1 MEVLLNDAQR
11 KAVNQT
17 EGPLLILAGA
27 GAGKTKTITERIVH
41 IIKQGTSPH
50 QILAITFTNKA
61 AAEMNNRVLL
71 RLEEEGIITNNGYS
85 GYLDRPM
92 IKTFHSLGVYI
103 IRENAAALGLN
114 RNFTILDSSDAL
126 SILKQA
132 IIAEGLDP
140 KEQEPAKFRNAISR
154 YKADFVSISDFESGV
169 SSHGQALMLR
179 IWKRYEKELAGS
191 NSLDFD
197 DLLTRM
203 VTLFRTRQDILE
215 KYQTRFKY
223 IHVDEY
229 QDTNQVQYE
238 LCKLLAAKHHN
249 ICVVGDGDQNI
260 YSWRGANIKN
270 ILSFEK
276 DYPKTTFVLL
286 EQNYRSSQTIL
297 SAANNVIKKNTVR
310 KEKNLFT
317 TRGEGSPIAVVQNY
331 DEVREALFVA
341 RTCAELLASGSPSK
355 EIAVLYRA
363 NFQSRVLEEAMLR
376 VGVPYQVLGVK
387 FFERKEVKDVVSY
400 LRAALNRTSLVDIK
414 RALEMPK
421 RGIGKVTL
429 LKYISGGVGELPK
442 AMQTKL
448 SNFESLLDSIADV
461 ATTKL
466 LSETIG
472 YIITESGIEKHLLG
486 GTDEE
491 RERLENIREL
501 VSLAT
506 KYDAFHPE
514 EALEKFFEE
523 STLVSDQDTA
533 NEEGGVK
540 LMTVHASKGLEFE
553 NVFIVG
559 LEHDLFPHK
568 RIGTNKQTPEESEE
582 ERRLFY
588 VALTRAK
595 QKLYLSYVD
604 VRTIYGSRQLQIPSA
619 FIGDIGDVAIEI
631 VETGGRNDF
640 DLDAVVYL

>member
-1 MEVLLNDAQR
+1 MEVLLNDAQK
-11 KAVNQT
+11 KAVLCT

-41 IIKQGTSPH
+41 IIKDGTSPS

-61 AAEMNNRVLL
+61 AAEMNSRVVA
-71 RLEEEGIITNNGYS
+71 RLEEEGIIAGNGYFD
-85 GYLDRPM
+85 YRDRPM
-92 IKTFHSLGVYI
+92 IKTFHSFGVFI

-140 KEQEPAKFRNAISR
+140 KEQEPAKFRNVISR
-154 YKADFVSISDFESGV
+154 YKADFVSLADFESKV
-169 SSHGQALMLR
+169 ASHSQALMLR
-179 IWKRYEKELAGS
+179 IWKRYEHELRTS

-203 VTLFRTRQDILE
+203 VTLFRERNDILE
-215 KYQTRFKY
+215 KYQNRFKY

-276 DYPKTTFVLL
+276 DYPSTTFVLL
-286 EQNYRSSQTIL
+286 EQNYRSSGTIL
-297 SAANNVIKKNTVR
+297 SAANNIIKKNTVR
-310 KEKNLFT
+310 KDKNLFT
-317 TRGEGSPIAVVQNY
+317 ERGSGEPIALVQNY
-331 DEVREALFVA
+331 DEMREALFVA
-341 RTCAELLASGSPSK
+341 KTCNELLSSGASAK

-429 LKYISGGVGELPK
+429 LKYISGGLLELPK
-442 AMQTKL
+442 SMQTKL
-448 SNFESLLDSIADV
+448 QAFEALLDKIAEE
-461 ATTKL
+461 AKSKC

-472 YIITESGIEKHLLG
+472 FIITESGIEKYLLG
-486 GTDEE
+486 GSDDD

-506 KYDAFHPE
+506 KYDELAPE
-514 EALEKFFEE
+514 EALERFFEE

-533 NEEGGVK
+533 REEGGVK
-540 LMTVHASKGLEFE
+540 MMTVHASKGLEFE

-568 RIGTNKQTPEESEE
+568 RIGTNKQSQEEAEE

-595 QKLYLSYVD
+595 HKLFLSYVD
-604 VRTIYGSRQLQIPSA
+604 VRTIYGSRQLQIPSEFLA
-619 FIGDIGDVAIEI
+619 DLGDVPTELL
-631 VETGGRNDF
+631 ETGGRNDF
-640 DLDAVVYL
+640 DSDTIVYL